1 MCFSNSAKMLGLGR
15 ENSFVVVAPS
25 LSHVRL
31 FSTPWTAAGQTPL
44 SSIISQSVLRL
55 MSLELV
61 MLSNHLILC
70 YPLPLPSLQSFP
82 ALGSSP
88 VSQLFTQVPKVL
100 ELQLQHQS
108 FQCIFGVD

>member
-44 SSIISQSVLRL
+44 SSTISRSLL
-55 MSLELV
+55 KFMSIEPV
-61 MLSNHLILC
+61 MI
-70 YPLPLPSLQSFP
+70 
-82 ALGSSP
+82 
-88 VSQLFTQVPKVL
+88 
-100 ELQLQHQS
+100 
-108 FQCIFGVD
+108 